1 MRLLFTFLLA
11 LPAAAQAPAW
21 TVHGSAAGDSFG
33 FALSAAGDWDS
44 DGVVDLLVGAPGV
57 DAAGPDSGRV
67 TVLSGKTSAVLFT
80 TAGQATGDR
89 AGRSVAA
96 LGDVNSDGIGDF
108 AYGAP
113 TRSVAGPQAGGASVI
128 SGADGS
134 TLHSWEGSTPFGVF
148 GFSVASAGDLDGD
161 GRQDLLVGAPNEDPA
176 GPDSGAVYAYSTG
189 SSGLLMVL
197 AGANPGDK
205 FGSTLC
211 SIGDANQDGVPDFL
225 VGSPDEASA
234 GLTAAGSAR
243 LFSGADGSSLGAWFG
258 LNADERYGTSLCAIG
273 DRDSDGRADFAVGAP
288 GSVAC
293 GGPACGRV
301 ELRSGATGGL
311 FLGINGGPQTALGA
325 SLSALGDI
333 NTDGI
338 CDLLIGA
345 PDAPIGGAVLLFSGL
360 NAALLGVVQ
369 PSAEP
374 GASFGHAVV
383 SLSSPS
389 AAGPPQWAA
398 TAPYGDLNQSNDHGS
413 LTVYSDSIQLGEIFC
428 AGDGTAAP
436 CPCGNT
442 GPEDHGCANSDGTG
456 AHLRGSG
463 SASVQSDSLSFR
475 ASALPVGQP
484 ALLYTGINRI
494 QAGQGV
500 GFGDGLR
507 CAGGAV
513 VRLGVRF
520 ADGGGGAEWSAP
532 FSNAPWSA
540 GVTRHFQVW
549 FRNNQVTACGG
560 GFNLSNGYTIDFTP

>member
-89 AGRSVAA
+89 AGRSVAT

-113 TRSVAGPQAGGASVI
+113 TRSVAGPQTGGASVI

-134 TLHSWEGSTPFGVF
+134 ILHSWEGSTPFGVF

-161 GRQDLLVGAPNEDPA
+161 GRQDLLIGAPNEDPA
-176 GPDSGAVYAYSTG
+176 GPDSGAVYAFSTG
-189 SSGLLMVL
+189 SSSLLMVL

-273 DRDSDGRADFAVGAP
+273 DRDS
-288 GSVAC
+288 
-293 GGPACGRV
+293 
-301 ELRSGATGGL
+301 
-311 FLGINGGPQTALGA
+311 
-325 SLSALGDI
+325 
-333 NTDGI
+333 
-338 CDLLIGA
+338 
-345 PDAPIGGAVLLFSGL
+345 
-360 NAALLGVVQ
+360 
-369 PSAEP
+369 
-374 GASFGHAVV
+374 
-383 SLSSPS
+383 
-389 AAGPPQWAA
+389 
-398 TAPYGDLNQSNDHGS
+398 
-413 LTVYSDSIQLGEIFC
+413 
-428 AGDGTAAP
+428 
-436 CPCGNT
+436 
-442 GPEDHGCANSDGTG
+442 
-456 AHLRGSG
+456 
-463 SASVQSDSLSFR
+463 
-475 ASALPVGQP
+475 
-484 ALLYTGINRI
+484 
-494 QAGQGV
+494 
-500 GFGDGLR
+500 
-507 CAGGAV
+507 
-513 VRLGVRF
+513 
-520 ADGGGGAEWSAP
+520 
-532 FSNAPWSA
+532 
-540 GVTRHFQVW
+540 
-549 FRNNQVTACGG
+549 
-560 GFNLSNGYTIDFTP
+560 